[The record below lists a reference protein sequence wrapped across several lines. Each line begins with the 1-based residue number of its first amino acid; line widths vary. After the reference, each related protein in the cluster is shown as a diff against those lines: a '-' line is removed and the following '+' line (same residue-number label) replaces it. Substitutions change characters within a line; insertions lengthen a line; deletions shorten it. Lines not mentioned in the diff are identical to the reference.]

1 LANDLKEGLD
11 LRDISARSPD
21 LSRILKLA
29 WPERRRLGLGLIF
42 LILGSGM
49 LLIYPQAIK
58 LIIDEALGSGQRSRV
73 DQAALMILG
82 VFCVQ
87 ALAGGMRYYLFTTA
101 GEKIVTRLREQV
113 YKSIMEQDIAF
124 FDSRR
129 TGELMS
135 RLASDATVLQNA
147 VSINISLSMRNLGA
161 AIGGLILLIYT
172 SPALALGLLAC
183 VPPMGIGTALFGKRI
198 RKISREVQDAL
209 AETGTIAEE
218 TISGVRTVRAF
229 AREGSE
235 VQRYAGAVQKSYGLA
250 QKRIRSIAVITMI
263 AGLLGYAAIAGVL
276 WYGGRLVIDGEMTVG
291 ALTSFILYAMTVA
304 VSVGTLGSLWTDF
317 MSASGA
323 ARRIFEILDR
333 TPTIP
338 LRGGQT
344 LPQVEGRVEFHK
356 VQFRYPSRPD
366 VIVLHDLDINIRPGE
381 VVALVGPSGSGKSTI
396 ANLICRFYDPSSGR
410 VCLDGHDIRALDGEW
425 LRKQIGI
432 VSQDPVLLS
441 ASIAANIRYGKAD
454 ASEAEVIAAARA
466 AHAHEFISS
475 FPQGYDTIVGERGIQ
490 LSGGQRQRVAIARA
504 MLKDPRVLILDEATS
519 ALDAESEH
527 WVQEALDVLMQSRTT
542 VVIAHR
548 LSTVRNADRV
558 LVLQDGRIVQ
568 SGRHQE
574 LMNERDGMYF
584 KLVNRQFVVS

>member
-1 LANDLKEGLD
+1 MDTVEGPSVQTTSVNNPGLKRLLQLAL
-11 LRDISARSPD
+11 
-21 LSRILKLA
+21 
-29 WPERRRLGLGLIF
+29 PERGRLGLGLIF

-49 LLIYPQAIK
+49 LLIYPQAVK
-58 LIIDEALGSGQRSRV
+58 VIIDEALGSGQRSAIDR
-73 DQAALMILG
+73 AALMMLV

-87 ALAGGMRYYLFTTA
+87 AVAGGIRYYLFTTA
-101 GEKIVTRLREQV
+101 GEKIVARLREQV
-113 YKSIMEQDIAF
+113 YKAIMEQDIAF
-124 FDSRR
+124 FDTRR

-135 RLASDATVLQNA
+135 RLSSDATVLQNA
-147 VSINISLSMRNLGA
+147 VSVNISLSMRNLGA
-161 AIGGLILLIYT
+161 AVGGLVLLVYT
-172 SPALALGLLAC
+172 SPVLAFGLFAC
-183 VPPMGIGTALFGKRI
+183 VPPIAIGTALFGRKI
-198 RKISREVQDAL
+198 RKISRDVQDAL

-229 AREGSE
+229 AKESTE

-250 QKRIRSIAVITMI
+250 RKRIRSISVITII

-276 WYGGRLVIDGEMTVG
+276 WYGGRLVVDGEMTVG
-291 ALTSFILYAMTVA
+291 DLTSFILYAMTVA

-323 ARRIFEILDR
+323 ARRVFDILDR

-338 LRGGQT
+338 LRGGDT
-344 LPQVEGRVEFHK
+344 LPRVEGLVAFERVHFS
-356 VQFRYPSRPD
+356 YPSRPD
-366 VIVLHDLDINIRPGE
+366 VVVLQDLDLVIRPGE

-396 ANLICRFYDPSSGR
+396 ASLICRFYDPTQGR
-410 VCLDGHDIRALDGEW
+410 VCLDARDIRELDGDW
-425 LRKQIGI
+425 LRQQIGV

-441 ASIAANIRYGKAD
+441 ASIAANIRYGKAEATD
-454 ASEAEVIAAARA
+454 AEVEAAARA
-466 AHAHEFISS
+466 AHAHEFIQG
-475 FPQGYDTIVGERGIQ
+475 FPQGYETIVGERGIQ

-527 WVQEALDVLMQSRTT
+527 LVQEALDVLMTSRTT

-558 LVLQDGRIVQ
+558 LVIQSGRIVQ
-568 SGRHQE
+568 SGDHQQ
-574 LMNERDGMYF
+574 LMNDRDGMYF
-584 KLVNRQFVVS
+584 KLVNRQFVVN

>member
-1 LANDLKEGLD
+1 
-11 LRDISARSPD
+11 
-21 LSRILKLA
+21 
-29 WPERRRLGLGLIF
+29 
-42 LILGSGM
+42 
-49 LLIYPQAIK
+49 
-58 LIIDEALGSGQRSRV
+58 
-73 DQAALMILG
+73 
-82 VFCVQ
+82 
-87 ALAGGMRYYLFTTA
+87 MRYYLFTTA

-113 YKSIMEQDIAF
+113 YKAIMEQDIAF

-161 AIGGLILLIYT
+161 AVGGLILLIYT
-172 SPALALGLLAC
+172 SPVLAFGLLAC
-183 VPPMGIGTALFGKRI
+183 VPPMGIGTALFGRKI

-250 QKRIRSIAVITMI
+250 RKRIRSIAVITII

-333 TPTIP
+333 KPGIP
-338 LRGGQT
+338 LRGGLT
-344 LPQVEGRVEFHK
+344 LPQVEGRVEFQK
-356 VQFRYPSRPD
+356 VQFHYPSRPD
-366 VIVLHDLDINIRPGE
+366 VIVLHDLEISVRPGE

-396 ANLICRFYDPSSGR
+396 ANLICRFYDPSAGR
-410 VCLDGHDIRALDGEW
+410 VCLDGHDIRTLDGEW
-425 LRKQIGI
+425 LRHQVGI

-441 ASIAANIRYGKAD
+441 ASIGANIRYGKAEATD
-454 ASEAEVIAAARA
+454 AEVMAAARA
-466 AHAHEFISS
+466 AHAHDFISA
-475 FPQGYDTIVGERGIQ
+475 FPQGYGTIVGERGIQ

-527 WVQEALDVLMQSRTT
+527 LVQKALDTLMQSRTT
-542 VVIAHR
+542 LVIAHR

-558 LVLQDGRIVQ
+558 LVIEGGRIVQ

-574 LMNERDGMYF
+574 LMNEREGMYF
-584 KLVNRQFVVS
+584 KLVNRQFELST

>member
-1 LANDLKEGLD
+1 MGEGLR
-11 LRDISARSPD
+11 LRDHIGNNPG
-21 LSRILKLA
+21 LSRLLKLA
-29 WPERRRLGLGLIF
+29 WPERGRLGWGLIF

-49 LLIYPQAIK
+49 LLIYPQAVK
-58 LIIDEALGSGQRSRV
+58 MIIDEALGSGQHAAV
-73 DQAALMILG
+73 DQAALMILA
-82 VFCVQ
+82 VFCIQ
-87 ALAGGMRYYLFTTA
+87 AVAGGIRYYLFTTA
-101 GEKIVTRLREQV
+101 GEKIVARLREHV
-113 YKSIMEQDIAF
+113 YKAIMEQDIAF

-147 VSINISLSMRNLGA
+147 VSVNISLSMRNLGA
-161 AIGGLILLIYT
+161 AVGGLILLVYT
-172 SPALALGLLAC
+172 SPVLAFGLFGC
-183 VPPMGIGTALFGKRI
+183 VPPIAIGTALFGRRI
-198 RKISREVQDAL
+198 RRISREIQDAL

-229 AREGSE
+229 AKESTE
-235 VQRYAGAVQKSYGLA
+235 VKRYAEAVQKSYELA
-250 QKRIRSIAVITMI
+250 QKRIRSISVITI
-263 AGLLGYAAIAGVL
+263 LAGLLGYAAIAGVL
-276 WYGGRLVIDGEMTVG
+276 WYGGRLVIDKAMTVG
-291 ALTSFILYAMTVA
+291 DLTSFILYAMTVA

-323 ARRIFEILDR
+323 ARRVFEILDR

-344 LPQVEGRVEFHK
+344 LPGVEGLVEFQK
-356 VQFRYPSRPD
+356 VQFSYPSRPD
-366 VIVLHDLDINIRPGE
+366 VTVLRDLNLSIRPGE

-396 ANLICRFYDPSSGR
+396 ASLICRFYDPNLGR
-410 VCLDGHDIRALDGEW
+410 VCLDGHDIRSLDGEW
-425 LRKQIGI
+425 LRQQIGV

-441 ASIAANIRYGKAD
+441 ASIAANIRYGKAEATD
-454 ASEAEVIAAARA
+454 AEVEAAARA
-466 AHAHEFISS
+466 AHAHEFISI
-475 FPQGYDTIVGERGIQ
+475 FPQGYETIVGERGIQ

-527 WVQEALDVLMQSRTT
+527 LVQEALDLLMQSRTT

-558 LVLQDGRIVQ
+558 LVIQNGRIVQ
-568 SGRHQE
+568 SGRHHD
-574 LMNERDGMYF
+574 LMNDREGMYF
-584 KLVNRQFVVS
+584 KLVNRQFVVT